1 VGPEENQVSAAGVR
15 SSEIMVEV
23 EDGVRLKVREW
34 RPADPS
40 ADPIFFVAGWVSLV
54 SGWQSLLEVLVATR
68 RVSYLETREKASAE
82 IDRRLLR
89 PPSFTI
95 PRLADDL
102 VVAASE
108 LGLDDGRAVL
118 FGSSMGSNAILEA
131 LKGGRLPAKA
141 AFLVG
146 PNVEFRFPGWGRVAV
161 RVIPAWLIERL
172 KGFVV
177 WYLRRF
183 RVNARSDPVLMARY
197 VRTVRAADPL
207 RLKLSAA
214 AVLDYSVLP
223 GLESVVAPVAV
234 AYAGSDILHSEHEV
248 ARIVGAMPRG
258 SAVRCSSN
266 TYMHSAA
273 VAADLDGFLSGLDG
287 MGR

>member
-1 VGPEENQVSAAGVR
+1 
-15 SSEIMVEV
+15 
-23 EDGVRLKVREW
+23 
-34 RPADPS
+34 
-40 ADPIFFVAGWVSLV
+40 
-54 SGWQSLLEVLVATR
+54 
-68 RVSYLETREKASAE
+68 
-82 IDRRLLR
+82 
-89 PPSFTI
+89 
-95 PRLADDL
+95 
-102 VVAASE
+102 
-108 LGLDDGRAVL
+108 
-118 FGSSMGSNAILEA
+118 
-131 LKGGRLPAKA
+131 
-141 AFLVG
+141 
-146 PNVEFRFPGWGRVAV
+146 

-183 RVNARSDPVLMARY
+183 RVNARSDPEQMARY

-248 ARIVGAMPRG
+248 ARIVGAMPHG
-258 SAVRCSSN
+258 SAVRCPSN